1 MGHAGPVDVTADLQA
16 RASAADVFQWVDELS
31 LYPRWLDLVRVYTLD
46 RPASEAYHNLGTNGT
61 AGYWWRSVPA

>member
-1 MGHAGPVDVTADLQA
+1 MRSFRIEGDYDK
-16 RASAADVFQWVDELS
+16 S
-31 LYPRWLDLVRVYTLD
+31 LRWLDLVRVDTLD